1 MRRAR
6 VTFDSVSPRKV
17 HRRPQSDG
25 DARVSPH
32 TRARSAPT
40 VARSSRRERTMSTS
54 ASSLSRAALARVK
67 ARARDGKGPGAG
79 KTSSA
84 AARAVARGARAV
96 TRAGGGD
103 TKSTIASHRW
113 STDMDA
119 WVIEGTD
126 CALEEGERLIL
137 SVPATSA
144 NMGPGFDCFGFAV
157 DVRNELIVERG
168 EFEIDIVGEGKDELP
183 RDETNAIYDAVVT
196 GFEAAR
202 PGCALPKNLRF
213 TSVNRIPP
221 ARGLG
226 SSSAALVSGLACGL
240 ALGGMEVDAP
250 RTKQILLNLASDI
263 EGHPDNVAPAIY
275 GGFQISIND
284 DNQWITQRVNCPTD
298 VQSVLFIPKF
308 QSLTAETRA
317 QLSPTLSVQGAV
329 HNIARAGLLVNA
341 FATGNLELLPY
352 ATQDVIHQPI
362 RGKPFGLDSLIDAA
376 LKAGAQGCFM
386 SGAGPTVLAIVGG
399 HGGSVE
405 NDTAGTFKASKVAD
419 AMLQASR
426 ANNVDGEVVIASPTE
441 NGVTAWVELA

>member
-1 MRRAR
+1 
-6 VTFDSVSPRKV
+6 
-17 HRRPQSDG
+17 
-25 DARVSPH
+25 
-32 TRARSAPT
+32 
-40 VARSSRRERTMSTS
+40 MSTS

-84 AARAVARGARAV
+84 AARAVARGARAG

>member
-1 MRRAR
+1 MSLTSARTLTHQNRVIKRAR
-6 VTFDSVSPRKV
+6 VVKTSTSSTVK
-17 HRRPQSDG
+17 Q
-25 DARVSPH
+25 
-32 TRARSAPT
+32 PT
-40 VARSSRRERTMSTS
+40 PSRR
-54 ASSLSRAALARVK
+54 VQC
-67 ARARDGKGPGAG
+67 
-79 KTSSA
+79 A
-84 AARAVARGARAV
+84 AANAEAK
-96 TRAGGGD
+96 
-103 TKSTIASHRW
+103 KSTISAHRW
-113 STDMDA
+113 STDVDA
-119 WVIEGTD
+119 WVIEAQD
-126 CALEEGERLIL
+126 CALEEGERLIV

-168 EFEIDIVGEGKDELP
+168 SFGIDIEGEGKDELP
-183 RDETNAIYDAVVT
+183 RDETNAIYTAVKV

-202 PGCALPKNLRF
+202 PGKTLPRDLRF

-240 ALGGMEVDAP
+240 ALGGMDVEAP

-284 DNQWITQRVNCPTD
+284 NNQWITQRVNCPTD
-298 VQSVLFIPKF
+298 VQSVLFVPKF
-308 QSLTAETRA
+308 QSLTSETRA
-317 QLSPTLSVQGAV
+317 QLPSELPMSTAV

-352 ATQDVIHQPI
+352 ATQDMIHQPI
-362 RGKPFGLDSLIDAA
+362 RGKPFGLDALIDAA

-386 SGAGPTVLAIVGG
+386 SGAGPTVLAVVGG

-405 NDTAGTFKASKVAD
+405 NDTAGTYKASRVAD
-419 AMLQASR
+419 AMLAASR
-426 ANNVDGEVVIASPTE
+426 ANNVDGEVIIASPTE
-441 NGVTAWVELA
+441 TGVACFVEFA

>member
-1 MRRAR
+1 
-6 VTFDSVSPRKV
+6 
-17 HRRPQSDG
+17 
-25 DARVSPH
+25 
-32 TRARSAPT
+32 
-40 VARSSRRERTMSTS
+40 MSTS
-54 ASSLSRAALARVK
+54 IASSV
-67 ARARDGKGPGAG
+67 
-79 KTSSA
+79 
-84 AARAVARGARAV
+84 ARAVPSATLSARGRDSRARAKLTQTSKSARQYAV
-96 TRAGGGD
+96 ALGRRGDLVVRAGGGSSK
-103 TKSTIASHRW
+103 KSTVSTHRW
-113 STDMDA
+113 STDVDP
-119 WVIEGTD
+119 WVIEGSD
-126 CALEEGERLIL
+126 CALERGERLIL

-168 EFEIDIVGEGKDELP
+168 EFVIEIEGEGKGELP
-183 RDETNAIYDAVVT
+183 TDESNAIYDAVKV

-202 PGCALPKNLRF
+202 PGVPLPKDLRF

-240 ALGGMEVDAP
+240 ALGGMDVDAP

-284 DNQWITQRVNCPTD
+284 DNQWITQRVNCPGD
-298 VQSVLFIPKF
+298 VQTVLFIPKF

-317 QLSPTLSVQGAV
+317 QLSDTMPMSTAV

-352 ATQDVIHQPI
+352 ATQDLIHQPI

-419 AMLQASR
+419 AMLAASR
-426 ANNVDGEVVIASPTE
+426 ANKVDGEVVIASPTE
-441 NGVTAWVELA
+441 LGVTAFVELGSDPFA

>member
-1 MRRAR
+1 MRVANCA
-6 VTFDSVSPRKV
+6 SVSL
-17 HRRPQSDG
+17 
-25 DARVSPH
+25 
-32 TRARSAPT
+32 AP
-40 VARSSRRERTMSTS
+40 
-54 ASSLSRAALARVK
+54 RAAAASNHARRV
-67 ARARDGKGPGAG
+67 AAA
-79 KTSSA
+79 KTSSVES
-84 AARAVARGARAV
+84 RPRVALASRRVVHA
-96 TRAGGGD
+96 RAGGGD
-103 TKSTIASHRW
+103 IKSTVSMHRW
-113 STDMDA
+113 STDMDQ
-119 WVIEGTD
+119 WVIEGQD

-168 EFEIDIVGEGKDELP
+168 AFAIEIEGEGRDELP
-183 RDETNAIYDAVVT
+183 RDETNAIYEAVKV

-202 PGCALPKNLRF
+202 PGKKLPKDLRF
-213 TSVNRIPP
+213 KSVNRIPP
-221 ARGLG
+221 ARGMG

-240 ALGGMEVDAP
+240 ALGGMDVEAP

-284 DNQWITQRVNCPTD
+284 NNQWITQRVNCPTD
-298 VQSVLFIPKF
+298 VQTVLFVPKF

-317 QLSPTLSVQGAV
+317 QLPMQLPMATAV

-352 ATQDVIHQPI
+352 ATQDMIHQPI
-362 RGKPFGLDSLIDAA
+362 RGKPFGLDSIIDAA

-405 NDTAGTFKASKVAD
+405 NDTAGTFKASKIAD
-419 AMLQASR
+419 AMLAASR
-426 ANNVDGEVVIASPTE
+426 GNKVDGEVIIAGPTE
-441 NGVTAWVELA
+441 EGVTAWLEYA